1 MIAEED
7 DDVDLDNKDKITFSL
22 FKKIVKDKMEDQEKY
37 SEEDALE
44 AFVSM
49 GGQELGEGSI
59 DPAELISVIKE
70 EFDLI

>member
-59 DPAELISVIKE
+59 DPQELISVIKE
-70 EFDLI
+70 EFNLI

>member
-7 DDVDLDNKDKITFSL
+7 DEVDLDNKDKITFSL

>member
-49 GGQELGEGSI
+49 GGQEQGEGSI
-59 DPAELISVIKE
+59 DP
-70 EFDLI
+70 